1 MTRLRIL
8 IAEDEAIIAML
19 LGEVLQALGHDIC
32 ASVATEEDAV
42 ATAATEQPDLII
54 IDAGLGA
61 GSGMAAI
68 AQINAVRPT
77 PHIFITGNT
86 ASVRAAQP
94 NAIILEKPFYEA
106 CLVNAIEQAMRL
118 EP

>member
-1 MTRLRIL
+1 MTPLRIL

-42 ATAATEQPDLII
+42 ATATIEQPDLII
-54 IDAGLGA
+54 IDAGLGS
-61 GSGMAAI
+61 GSGKAAM
-68 AQINAVRPT
+68 AQINAVHPT
-77 PHIFITGNT
+77 PHLFITGNA
-86 ASVRAAQP
+86 ASVRAVQP
-94 NAIILEKPFYEA
+94 NAIILEKPFHEA
-106 CLVNAIEQAMRL
+106 SLVNAIEQAMRL